1 MVVQEVSR
9 TLVETWKSGATQLC
23 FLQCPNTVCSTADVR
38 RVCDEFNIS
47 TGDAE
52 QKLKEADKDADVKKE
67 LEPLRLGQTKPW
79 ANGPESTWDEPL
91 DTYMCN
97 SPQAVLP
104 ADAACCSL
112 RFEDHWSSRAQERGV
127 RQAVVSWQCNR

>member
-1 MVVQEVSR
+1 MEER
-9 TLVETWKSGATQLC
+9 C
-23 FLQCPNTVCSTADVR
+23 CPDVLPASPKYCVCSTADVR

-52 QKLKEADKDADVKKE
+52 QKLKQAATDADVKKE

-91 DTYMCN
+91 DAYMYG
-97 SPQAVLP
+97 SPQVLVVLP
-104 ADAACCSL
+104 ADAAGCRL
-112 RFEDHWSSRAQERGV
+112 TFDDHWSSRARERGV
-127 RQAVVSWQCNR
+127 RQAAVYPGNVTNDGWGRNTS